1 MDKSFLQRLAVR
13 TGGQYRKA
21 PSPEEFT
28 PLFQEVLDQ
37 MKLQYKL
44 DYESRIAKDDNP
56 HSVLV
61 RVSAPQVEAFDEAKF
76 DFNQTV
82 PTPRVRSDHHRGRR
96 RRCGCSA

>member
-1 MDKSFLQRLAVR
+1 MDEAFLERLAVR

-21 PSPEEFT
+21 PGPEEFT

-44 DYESRIAKDDNP
+44 DYQSRIDKDDQP

-61 RVSAPQVEAFDEAKF
+61 RVHTPQIEAFDEVKV
-76 DFNQTV
+76 DLNE
-82 PTPRVRSDHHRGRR
+82 PSRR
-96 RRCGCSA
+96 PELFRPS